1 MTIYVARNRRKKG
14 LKMLSVISVFAG
26 GGIGS
31 VLRYLV
37 SSRIGS
43 HWGIMTVNLLGA
55 LIIGIVYHFV
65 SVRTGLRPEVKAF
78 LMTGMLGGFTTF
90 STYMLD
96 FCLLMGRQQTAEAF
110 LYLLGSLM
118 LGVAFL
124 YLGIYAGKIL
134 F

>member
-1 MTIYVARNRRKKG
+1 
-14 LKMLSVISVFAG
+14 MLSIMSVFVG

-37 SSRIGS
+37 SSKIGS
-43 HWGIMTVNLLGA
+43 HWGIMSVNLLGA
-55 LIIGIVYHFV
+55 LIIGMIFHFV
-65 SVRTGLRPEVKAF
+65 SIRTGVRPETRAF

-96 FCLLMGRQQTAEAF
+96 FCILMNRQQTVEAF
-110 LYLLGSLM
+110 VYLFGSLL

-124 YLGIYAGKIL
+124 YLGIYVGRFL

>member
-1 MTIYVARNRRKKG
+1 M
-14 LKMLSVISVFAG
+14 ISVFAG

-55 LIIGIVYHFV
+55 LIIGIVYHFL

-96 FCLLMGRQQTAEAF
+96 FCLLMGMQQTAEAF